1 MVYTL
6 KAFREEIEKILR
18 RYPNP
23 DSLQQLTLVIE
34 EFARIEKKNMD
45 KIITRTLYS
54 NTNYTKEEIETF
66 FMKIFREHFN
76 I

>member
-1 MVYTL
+1 MEYTL
-6 KAFREEIEKILR
+6 RTLREEIEKILLK
-18 RYPNP
+18 YPNP

-45 KIITRTLYS
+45 KIINRTLYS
-54 NTNYTKEEIETF
+54 NSNYTKEEIETF